1 MKPSE
6 CDYCGSDAATCGG
19 QLCVS
24 PGCLEPMLCSDRCQ
38 RDACPEE
45 GMCRMHPEC
54 CEHAN
59 AEHAHRDD
67 EREYAAMQV
76 NEMRAMNRERTE

>member
-6 CDYCGSDAATCGG
+6 CDYCGADATTCGG

-38 RDACPEE
+38 REACPEE
-45 GMCRMHPEC
+45 GMCRSHPEC
-54 CEHAN
+54 CEHDN
-59 AEHAHRDD
+59 RSSDRDDD
-67 EREYAAMQV
+67 EREYGH
-76 NEMRAMNRERTE
+76 MRDEEIRSMNRERD